1 MTESSH
7 AGKRILI
14 VEDERHIAEGL
25 QLNLSLQG
33 YSVEIAGNGTAALE
47 KWRGWGP
54 DLIVLDIML
63 PGVDGIKVLRRI
75 RAEDEKLPV
84 LILSARSTAEDRVR
98 GLIHGVDDY
107 MVKPFVLEELL
118 LRVERLLTRSAWGD
132 PDRTTDGKGDAAE
145 HILVFGENRVDLE
158 TGEADCAAG
167 TIRLTDQ
174 ELKLLAVFAENPGK
188 PLPRKLLLEAG
199 WGYSRFTSTRTVDNF
214 IVRLRKY
221 FEADPRSPRHF
232 ISIRSRGYLFD
243 AEGGGKTGAGSG
255 RYGSGAESM

>member
-1 MTESSH
+1 MTDYPH

-25 QLNLSLQG
+25 RLNLSLQG
-33 YSVEIAGNGTAALE
+33 YGIDIAENGAAALA
-47 KWRGWGP
+47 KWREWRP

-63 PGVDGIKVLRRI
+63 PGVDGITVLREI

-84 LILSARSTAEDRVR
+84 LILSAKSTAEDRVR
-98 GLIHGVDDY
+98 GLTHGVDDY

-118 LRVERLLTRSAWGD
+118 LRVERLLTRSAWGGA
-132 PDRTTDGKGDAAE
+132 DREAGGGDAGAGKR
-145 HILVFGENRVDLE
+145 LVFGGNRVDLE
-158 TGEADCAAG
+158 TGEAECAAG

-174 ELKLLAVFAENPGK
+174 EVKLLAVFAENPGR
-188 PLPRKLLLEAG
+188 PLGRKLLLEAG

-221 FEADPRSPRHF
+221 FEKDPRSPRHF

-243 AEGGGKTGAGSG
+243 PGGGGKNGATG
-255 RYGSGAESM
+255 

>member
-1 MTESSH
+1 MTDTPH
-7 AGKRILI
+7 AGKKILI
-14 VEDERHIAEGL
+14 VEDDRHIAEGL
-25 QLNLSLQG
+25 QLNLSMKG
-33 YSVEIAGNGTAALE
+33 YAVDIAENGVSALE
-47 KWRGWGP
+47 KWRGWRP

-63 PGVDGIKVLRRI
+63 PEVDGLTVLREI
-75 RAEDEKLPV
+75 RSADEKLPV

-98 GLIHGVDDY
+98 GLTHGVDDY

-118 LRVERLLTRSAWGD
+118 LRVERLLTRSAWGG
-132 PDRTTDGKGDAAE
+132 PDWGADGKGHAADR
-145 HILVFGENRVDLE
+145 ILVFGGNRVDLE

-188 PLPRKLLLEAG
+188 PLARKLLLEAG

-232 ISIRSRGYLFD
+232 ISIRSKGYLFD
-243 AEGGGKTGAGSG
+243 AEGGGKTGTGPG
-255 RYGSGAESM
+255 R